1 MRRVALG
8 SKMPESREENEE
20 SGSKGTRTK
29 EAILEKL
36 QRELEKEQ
44 EQAADV
50 TREFFVINQEKKSK
64 KIMLET
70 KQSYKH
76 LDRLNAWEPAN
87 DEMAEDDKP
96 TEKKNKANVQSMN
109 PLNVLR
115 ELVSLKKRRLKVD
128 GFNLDL
134 TYITNHVV
142 ALGYPA
148 SGVEAAVRNRRK
160 DVIRFFKLRHG
171 NNVKIYNLCI
181 EESKQYDQSEIP
193 DFGLGKY

>member
-1 MRRVALG
+1 
-8 SKMPESREENEE
+8 
-20 SGSKGTRTK
+20 
-29 EAILEKL
+29 
-36 QRELEKEQ
+36 
-44 EQAADV
+44 
-50 TREFFVINQEKKSK
+50 
-64 KIMLET
+64 
-70 KQSYKH
+70 
-76 LDRLNAWEPAN
+76 
-87 DEMAEDDKP
+87 MAEDDKLP
-96 TEKKNKANVQSMN
+96 TEKKNKANVQNMN

-193 DFGLGKY
+193 DFGLGKYQFKDHQICSIRNIFDCCLDMFLFIQGCI